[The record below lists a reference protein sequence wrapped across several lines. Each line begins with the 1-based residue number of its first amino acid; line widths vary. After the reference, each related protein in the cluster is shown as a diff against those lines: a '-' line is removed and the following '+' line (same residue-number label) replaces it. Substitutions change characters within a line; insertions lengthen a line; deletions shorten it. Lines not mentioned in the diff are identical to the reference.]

1 MAYRDKSL
9 TFEENE
15 IYYYESGVKLEVMMG
30 WESSIMERSANY
42 VCSGGGDIL
51 EIGFGMGMASDYI
64 QANSISSHT
73 IVEIHPQILERAR
86 AWAEDKPNVTIVE
99 GDWFEVKDS
108 LSTYDGVFYDTWG
121 EEDWGR
127 FADHIE
133 SFVKPG
139 AKVTWWNNN
148 PDESTIHNIDGVVYE
163 AIDVDP
169 PLNNYFT
176 SSRYYM
182 PKKQY

>member
-51 EIGFGMGMASDYI
+51 EIGFGMGMASNYI

-86 AWAEDKPNVTIVE
+86 AWAKDKPNVTIVE

-108 LSTYDGVFYDTWG
+108 LSTYNGVFYDTWG
-121 EEDWGR
+121 
-127 FADHIE
+127 
-133 SFVKPG
+133 
-139 AKVTWWNNN
+139 
-148 PDESTIHNIDGVVYE
+148 
-163 AIDVDP
+163 
-169 PLNNYFT
+169 
-176 SSRYYM
+176 
-182 PKKQY
+182 